1 MDVDLKA
8 FCVSV
13 ETIMWFWHLNFN
25 MMYYIDIFLNVEQC
39 FIILEINPTWLEIS
53 STWIVSANVYLG
65 FLYQCSKVRL
75 GYNFP
80 FLY

>member
-25 MMYYIDIFLNVEQC
+25 MMYYIDIFLNVK
-39 FIILEINPTWLEIS
+39 T
-53 STWIVSANVYLG
+53 T
-65 FLYQCSKVRL
+65 
-75 GYNFP
+75 
-80 FLY
+80 